1 MRNFFPVFFGV
12 FFTIGGLV
20 FILSAFMR
28 QTVMG
33 SDVDGG
39 IGVLFLSAG
48 LTYLWK
54 LSGFRGL
61 NSK

>member
-1 MRNFFPVFFGV
+1 MRKFFSAFFGV
-12 FFTIGGLV
+12 FFTISGLV
-20 FILSAFMR
+20 FILSAFTR

-39 IGVLFLSAG
+39 IGVLFLSGG

>member
-1 MRNFFPVFFGV
+1 MRKSLSVFFGV
-12 FFTIGGLV
+12 LSTISGLV
-20 FILSAFMR
+20 FILSAFMK

-39 IGVLFLSAG
+39 IGVLFLSGG